1 MGEAVAC
8 TYLVSKI
15 FLLAICAFKNPTVI
29 AQKIRNVGLLS
40 VATHMLLLLLLL
52 YWFSL
57 LSSSHRFC

>member
-15 FLLAICAFKNPTVI
+15 FLLYTCAFKTPTVI

-40 VATHMLLLLLLL
+40 VATRMLLLLLL

-57 LSSSHRFC
+57 LFSFHRFC